1 MNNSKTIITL
11 TSIPTRFDQTAKN
24 LDYLLTN
31 LKNPNSTTVILN
43 IPRIYKRF
51 MPNISGRRKIKQ
63 LRTRFPNL
71 RINENIPDMGPVTK
85 IYPSLSF
92 IESQSTNSI
101 VLILDDEMYR
111 PDAIERIIKCQND
124 DLFTVHSY
132 WVYEYNGNAET
143 KWGNH
148 KIQVPQGV
156 DIIATCRDILRD
168 LNPFV
173 NNYLSHC
180 RYVDDLLLAEYFRT
194 KGVPV
199 KQIARFWKWPW
210 IPTHKEGGLFE
221 SGKRELQ
228 MKSCAKNFK

>member
-1 MNNSKTIITL
+1 MNNNSSTVVITL
-11 TSIPTRFDQTAKN
+11 TTIPPRFNQTAKN
-24 LDYLLTN
+24 LEYLISN
-31 LKNPNSTTVILN
+31 LKEPNSTTVILN

-51 MPNISGRRKIKQ
+51 PPNPRGRHALKK
-63 LRTRFPNL
+63 LRNQFPNL

-85 IYPSLSF
+85 IYPSLPF
-92 IESQSTNSI
+92 IKSQSTNSI

-111 PDAIERIIKCQND
+111 PDAVERIIKCQND

-132 WVYEYNGNAET
+132 WVYDYNLES
-143 KWGNH
+143 KRGNH

-156 DIIATCRDILRD
+156 DIIATSKD
-168 LNPFV
+168 LLNDLEPFV
-173 NNYLSHC
+173 NNYLYSC
-180 RYVDDLLLAEYFRT
+180 RYVDDLLLAEYFRL

-221 SGKRELQ
+221 SGKRNSQ
-228 MKSCAKNFK
+228 MQTCAKQFL